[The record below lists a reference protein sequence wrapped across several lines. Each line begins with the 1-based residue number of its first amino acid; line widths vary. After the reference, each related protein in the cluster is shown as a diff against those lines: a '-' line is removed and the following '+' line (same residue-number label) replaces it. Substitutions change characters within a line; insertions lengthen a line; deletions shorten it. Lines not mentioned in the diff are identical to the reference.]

1 MIKTDKLKVTV
12 GNKEALIIR
21 IVGEKYRIDINGKT
35 AETMV
40 EGLSNAKRKAKSY
53 LKWRDIK

>member
-53 LKWRDIK
+53 LK